1 MVDRI
6 GHKYGPFSAELTK
19 ELKAI
24 DTKFVKELIE
34 QLKFNKLFD
43 QTHIIFTSDHGKYR
57 IIDYDAQ

>member
-1 MVDRI
+1 MTDRI

-19 ELKAI
+19 ELKTI

-43 QTHIIFTSDHGKYR
+43 QTHLIFTSDHG
-57 IIDYDAQ
+57 